1 MTFCIDCG
9 SDKIEANGRCASCAH
24 ALRKAERQASRI
36 KVVTPIRK
44 VSFNREK
51 ELLIYAR
58 KTKNFLLGK
67 WCGIHGHP
75 CIPTQVH
82 HQKGRQGYC
91 DEWARENNVTALLD
105 VRFWLPVCDE
115 GHKEITEH
123 SAEAI
128 EKGYSLKRTI

>member
-1 MTFCIDCG
+1 MTSCIDCG
-9 SDKIEANGRCASCAH
+9 SDKIEANGRCATCNH

-44 VSFNREK
+44 
-51 ELLIYAR
+51 
-58 KTKNFLLGK
+58 
-67 WCGIHGHP
+67 
-75 CIPTQVH
+75 
-82 HQKGRQGYC
+82 
-91 DEWARENNVTALLD
+91 DEWARENDVPALLD

-115 GHKEITEH
+115 GHRYYTEH